1 MNAIYYGYVFEPT
14 GYGEA
19 ARAYIHALHQAGI
32 NLSVVSLG
40 NRQFVRDS
48 LVESLLYKSVKSP
61 VFRLCHAPPN
71 RLATLKSDL
80 DRRVVALTAWE
91 ADRIPDAWID
101 ILNRVSDVW
110 VPCSHNVEVF
120 ERSLKTSI
128 FGLPHPFVPCSA
140 SPDASHAVCAA
151 LGLKDDDF
159 VFYSILTWQERKN
172 PLGIIDAF
180 LKAFAEVCNVVLVLK
195 TRWSLTSEGRAI
207 AQLNRTSLETGSDDA
222 DSALQKR
229 QGGADSSHDE
239 LRRRT
244 DQLLTKPHHRIRII
258 GVDWPQEWLTA
269 LAERGN
275 AYVSLHHGE
284 GWCYPLFD
292 AACRGIPVVATKYSG
307 PTDYLTPEFHSLVD
321 CHPTNVTKRDERFN
335 PDMLWAAPDLS
346 HAAYLMRYIY
356 ENPSDAFERAR
367 MGALQLRDK
376 YSLARVGEAA
386 AERLKDVHSHS
397 AQHPNTERSRRVRR

>member
-1 MNAIYYGYVFEPT
+1 MNAIYYGYIFEPT

-40 NRQFVRDS
+40 HRQLVRDA
-48 LVESLLYKSVKSP
+48 LVECLLYKPVRSP
-61 VFRLCHAPPN
+61 AFRLCHAPPN
-71 RLATLKSDL
+71 RLAALKSHL

-91 ADRIPDAWID
+91 ADRVPDAWVD

-110 VPCSHNVEVF
+110 VPCSYNVEAF
-120 ERSLKTSI
+120 ERSLKTPI
-128 FGLPHPFVPCSA
+128 FNLPHPFVPCSA
-140 SPDASHAVCAA
+140 STDASHAVCAA
-151 LGLKDDDF
+151 LGLRDEDF

-180 LKAFAEVCNVVLVLK
+180 LKAFAEERNVVLVLK
-195 TRWSLTSEGRAI
+195 TRWNLTTERRAI
-207 AQLNRTSLETGSDDA
+207 TQLNRNTQEIGVGNGDGDFHKWQGRA
-222 DSALQKR
+222 DSNNE
-229 QGGADSSHDE
+229 E
-239 LRRRT
+239 LRPRT
-244 DQLLTKPHHRIRII
+244 DQLLAKPHQRIRII
-258 GVDWPQEWLTA
+258 GVDWPSEWLVA

-307 PTDYLTPEFHSLVD
+307 PADYLTPEFHSLVD
-321 CHPTNVTKRDERFN
+321 CHPTNVTRRDERFN
-335 PDMLWAAPDLS
+335 PDMLWATPDLS
-346 HAAYLMRYIY
+346 HAASLMRYIY
-356 ENPSDAFERAR
+356 ENSSDASERAR
-367 MGALQLRDK
+367 LGAFQLRDK

-386 AERLKDVHSHS
+386 VNRLKDL
-397 AQHPNTERSRRVRR
+397 R